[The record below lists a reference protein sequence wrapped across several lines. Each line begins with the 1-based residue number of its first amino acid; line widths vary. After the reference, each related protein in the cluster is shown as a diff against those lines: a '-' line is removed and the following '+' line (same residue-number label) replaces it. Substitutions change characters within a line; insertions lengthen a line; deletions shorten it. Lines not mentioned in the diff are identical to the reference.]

1 MKKFY
6 TLAITLAAAPAL
18 MLAVCNQANA
28 QRKNTTSHDVA
39 PVDFTA
45 VSDSASQNV
54 NKNECNCGQDKKC
67 LKKCKKLMKK
77 DQKEDKKHKDKKDK
91 KSHHKMMRE
100 QTEEIN
106 ESYAKALR
114 KIEKSSFSPEQKE
127 LLKQQAEQN
136 RDWALQ
142 KMNEYQQL
150 MQQQMQARQKLD
162 MQALM
167 KDKDNRKLVKRIS
180 EIPFED

>member
-1 MKKFY
+1 MKK
-6 TLAITLAAAPAL
+6 ICTLAAAVIMAPAL

-67 LKKCKKLMKK
+67 LKECKKMMN
-77 DQKEDKKHKDKKDK
+77 KERKYDKKHNDKKDK

-106 ESYAKALR
+106 DSYAKALR

-127 LLKQQAEQN
+127 LLKQQAEQI

-167 KDKDNRKLVKRIS
+167 KDKDNRKRIKNIA
-180 EIPFED
+180 EIPFYE

>member
-1 MKKFY
+1 MKKIY
-6 TLAITLAAAPAL
+6 TVTAVLAMAPAL
-18 MLAVCNQANA
+18 MIAACNQANA
-28 QRKNTTSHDVA
+28 QRRNTTSHDVE

-45 VSDSASQNV
+45 VSDASAQNV
-54 NKNECNCGQDKKC
+54 NKGECNCGQDKKC
-67 LKKCKKLMKK
+67 LKECKKMMKK
-77 DQKEDKKHKDKKDK
+77 DQKMHHEKKAKKGKKHHDN
-91 KSHHKMMRE
+91 MMRE
-100 QTEEIN
+100 QAEDIN
-106 ESYAKALR
+106 ENYTKALH

-136 RDWALQ
+136 RRWALQ

-167 KDKDNRKLVKRIS
+167 TDKDNRKIIKRIS